1 MTTSRGTV
9 GRAREAVKPSGGR
22 RFGVVVGIDRYRDAR
37 LNLRHAGADA
47 QALYELMVDPE
58 CGLFAPDDVRLLRS
72 EEATKEAIWR
82 ALSDVRR
89 KSGPDDDVWIFYAGH
104 AAPEGDGVYW
114 VAHDSDVDD
123 LYGTGVS
130 QLQISDVLSKI
141 QAKRVLTLL
150 DCCHAAATAAQ
161 NNRSRHVMGERD
173 LFKAFEGQ
181 GRVTLAASSGSQRSV
196 ELGEFGHGA
205 FTHYLVEGMRG
216 EADLDGDGVVTA
228 DELWIYLNGKVRDAA
243 RKAGNEQTPVRTGE
257 ATHQF
262 AISLNPKLS
271 AQRRRQREQIDQLIG
286 LGQDQLS
293 TDEAQFLLSVVES
306 GGAGEHRALLEDLE
320 DVVLGRLPVPRFRRL
335 LAAAR
340 LQAAP
345 SAEDERQAEEEA
357 RSAEEAARK
366 VERARAA
373 AALAKAEAEAEA
385 EAIAHRVSTGAA
397 GAGDRSEATT
407 GGPAHS
413 EVTQDA
419 SSGAAGA
426 GFGGATA
433 PLDVGPPSDPVSE
446 WQAGRRWSQRGWVL
460 LALSGIGLAAVGVMG
475 FPASEVRVEEG
486 PVVMPEPTPTPAP
499 TPAPMAPPEPTPHV
513 LARQAS
519 SELLRKQSKAAGTGD
534 IANVSEQITG
544 PGGRNSAALVAAL
557 PASVM
562 AELALVG
569 TTAKAIDAEKWL
581 QGRAALTDQ
590 GMTLLVFW
598 EVWCPHS
605 QRELPRLKPLADR
618 WRSQGVQVIGVTK
631 LSRGKTEEDVLAFLR
646 EQNITFPVF
655 KERGSLMSDAYAVS
669 AIPAAAIVR
678 DGKVVWRGHPKY
690 LTDELI
696 TTLKS
701 R

>member
-1 MTTSRGTV
+1 VTTSRGTV

-345 SAEDERQAEEEA
+345 SAEDERRAEEEA

-366 VERARAA
+366 VERAYAA
-373 AALAKAEAEAEA
+373 AALAKAEAEAN
-385 EAIAHRVSTGAA
+385 AHRVSTGAA

-407 GGPAHS
+407 GGQPHS
-413 EVTQDA
+413 EVTHDA

-426 GFGGATA
+426 GLGGATA
-433 PLDVGPPSDPVSE
+433 PLDVGPSSDPVSE
-446 WQAGRRWSQRGWVL
+446 WQAGRRWSQRAWVL

-475 FPASEVRVEEG
+475 FPASEVRVEEV
-486 PVVMPEPTPTPAP
+486 PVVTPEPGPTPTP
-499 TPAPMAPPEPTPHV
+499 TPAPMAPPEP
-513 LARQAS
+513 
-519 SELLRKQSKAAGTGD
+519 
-534 IANVSEQITG
+534 
-544 PGGRNSAALVAAL
+544 
-557 PASVM
+557 PASASEEASLELYKSASDDYRAGDGATALEKLTALQAQYPGTRAARAGERLM
-562 AELALVG
+562 AELTVVG
-569 TTAKAIDAEKWL
+569 RTAPAIDAEKWL

-590 GMTLLVFW
+590 GMTLLVFF
-598 EVWCPHS
+598 EVWCPHCK
-605 QRELPRLKPLADR
+605 RELPKLQPLADR
-618 WRSQGVQVIGVTK
+618 WRSQGLQVIGSTT
-631 LSRGKTEEDVLAFLR
+631 LSRGKTEADGLAFLR
-646 EQNITFPVF
+646 ELNVTFPVF
-655 KERGSLMSDAYAVS
+655 KERERSMSDAYGVS
-669 AIPAAAIVR
+669 GVPAAAIVR
-678 DGKVVWRGHPKY
+678 VGKVVWRGHPAQ

-696 TTLKS
+696 STLKS